1 MYLCS
6 YGGVLSSHDQVNMAD
21 WTLESWL
28 AVKGA
33 ASPKVENL
41 DQIKNPILVIF
52 VIFPAINLISMII
65 VRNGLDRERG
75 SNCDGPRPSE
85 YAQLPI

>member
-1 MYLCS
+1 MYLRS

-41 DQIKNPILVIF
+41 RHLTTQAKWRV
-52 VIFPAINLISMII
+52 
-65 VRNGLDRERG
+65 VRVRQSSLFDWKTCEV
-75 SNCDGPRPSE
+75 S
-85 YAQLPI
+85 QW